1 MPQMFGNL
9 SIRSKLLALLAVP
22 VAGSLLLG
30 VAGVAG
36 GFGERA
42 RAAEEA
48 RVAVVA
54 GQAVAA
60 AHELQEERVR
70 AVAWLAAGAQP
81 AQSQPAAGRRAAQAE
96 SAARRTAQAEL
107 NARRTAQAE
116 LAGRRRRVDR
126 ALAAYRA
133 GAAGLGRTGDPALDQ
148 ALAAATTRLER
159 LPVVR
164 AETDRRLLPPEL
176 AGGGH
181 DALVDA
187 LLAVARGLA
196 ARLDAPGPS
205 RTARLL
211 LAVAAAKEAT
221 GQERTLLAAVPPTPR
236 TAGVRDP
243 NPPIVGPPDRE
254 GNPAANGAGSAVH
267 TPAPAAAVADV
278 EVLAA
283 RLVARAAVARGE
295 LNAMR
300 AAAGERLAAVDRAL
314 GGAGVREVRRLELA
328 LLDPVAGPAPVGDLE
343 PWEDGLAARAGALR
357 QVERAVADDLAK
369 GAVAWRVGQERR
381 LRSWLLLA
389 GAVLVAALAAAAAA
403 LRVRDG
409 GQEPALAAAGTVLGL
424 ARRGQAL
431 ADRQLQLL
439 EGLTRDEP
447 DPQRRRDLLGADNL
461 AGRLRRTAETMLAVA
476 SPGPVRERARPLPI
490 DAVLRAATAE
500 AEPGGAPTPAPGAGR
515 RVDLLTTGD
524 VEVAG
529 PAAVDLVHLL
539 AELLDNAAAFSSPTA
554 PIVVTGAADGP
565 GYLVEVTDRGLG
577 MTDQELAWANQ
588 RLAGRGPGADPAAR
602 AAGDRLGLVVV
613 GRLARRNGFEVR
625 LGRSPTGGVS
635 ATVRVP
641 AAVLG
646 PSPAVPVRRR

>member
-70 AVAWLAAGAQP
+70 AVAWLAASAQP

-96 SAARRTAQAEL
+96 AAARRTAQAEL
-107 NARRTAQAE
+107 NGRRAAQAE

-126 ALAAYRA
+126 ALASYRA

-236 TAGVRDP
+236 TPGVRDP

-267 TPAPAAAVADV
+267 TPASAAADV

-283 RLVARAAVARGE
+283 RLVARAAVARWE

-314 GGAGVREVRRLELA
+314 GGAGVREVRGLELA
-328 LLDPVAGPAPVGDLE
+328 LLDPVAGPAPVGDLK

-357 QVERAVADDLAK
+357 QVERAVADDLAN
-369 GAVAWRVGQERR
+369 GSVAWRVGKERR

-409 GQEPALAAAGTVLGL
+409 GREPALAAAGTVLGL

-439 EGLTRDEP
+439 EGQTRDEP

-577 MTDQELAWANQ
+577 MTGQELAWANQ
-588 RLAGRGPGADPAAR
+588 RLAGRGPGADPAAH

-635 ATVRVP
+635 ATVRGP

>member
-1 MPQMFGNL
+1 MPQMVGNL
-9 SIRSKLLALLAVP
+9 SIRSKLIGLLAVP
-22 VAGSLLLG
+22 VAGSVLLG
-30 VAGVAG
+30 AAGVADG
-36 GFGERA
+36 VRERA
-42 RAAEEA
+42 RTAEEA

-60 AHELQEERVR
+60 AHELGEERVR
-70 AVAWLAAGAQP
+70 GVAWLATGGA
-81 AQSQPAAGRRAAQAE
+81 A
-96 SAARRTAQAEL
+96 
-107 NARRTAQAE
+107 AQAE
-116 LAGRRRRVDR
+116 LAARRRRVDR

-148 ALAAATTRLER
+148 ALAAATTRLAR

-164 AETDRRLLPPEL
+164 AGTDRRLLPPEL

-187 LLAVARGLA
+187 LLGVARGLA
-196 ARLDAPGPS
+196 AHLETPGPS

-221 GQERTLLAAVPPTPR
+221 GQERTLLAAVPVAAKAR
-236 TAGVRDP
+236 ATA
-243 NPPIVGPPDRE
+243 
-254 GNPAANGAGSAVH
+254 
-267 TPAPAAAVADV
+267 ADDLLRV
-278 EVLAA
+278 

-295 LNAMR
+295 LNGMR

-328 LLDPVAGPAPVGDLE
+328 LLDPVAGPAPVGILE
-343 PWEDGLAARAGALR
+343 PWRDGLAARAGALR
-357 QVERAVADDLAK
+357 RVERALTDDLAE
-369 GAVAWRVGQERR
+369 GSAAWRVDKQRR

-389 GAVLVAALAAAAAA
+389 GGVLVATLAAAAAA
-403 LRVRDG
+403 LRVPDG
-409 GQEPALAAAGTVLGL
+409 GRQPALVAGGTVLGL

-439 EGLTRDEP
+439 EGLARDEP
-447 DPQRRRDLLGADNL
+447 DPQRRRDLLGVDNL

-476 SPGPVRERARPLPI
+476 GSGPVRERSRPLPV
-490 DAVLRAATAE
+490 DAVLRAAVAE
-500 AEPGGAPTPAPGAGR
+500 AEPGGAARSPGGGR

-539 AELLDNAAAFSSPTA
+539 AELLDNAAAFSPPTA
-554 PIVVTGAADGP
+554 PIVVSGSADGH

-588 RLAGRGPGADPAAR
+588 RLAGRGPAADPAAH
-602 AAGDRLGLVVV
+602 AAGDRLGLVVA

-625 LGRSPTGGVS
+625 LGRAPAGGVS
-635 ATVRVP
+635 AAVRVP
-641 AAVLG
+641 AAVLA